1 MKREETRR
9 SLLCVI
15 VLILLPFF
23 VFWEVALFREIP
35 VAGDVSAYYYPI
47 QHAIAQQVKEGH
59 IPLWNSRNLGG
70 MSLLAESQGVLYPFS
85 LLFSFMPIWM
95 SISYSFLLH
104 LSLAGVFMY
113 LFMRSLDVSYGGAL
127 VASVT
132 FMFCGFIMA
141 HLGHLSMVRTVPWLP
156 LVLWAFERWRK
167 RLDVK
172 YIGAGALA
180 IGLLLLAV
188 HPQIAVYALGVT
200 GAYIA
205 YIAYFGLFS
214 DVPKLR
220 WKIALG
226 SGVMIGLGIF
236 LALPQMLGFYEASQF
251 YERSTGAVEGYE
263 MFASP
268 SLPPIY
274 LLHMIFP
281 RLFPKD
287 LNATEVIGYIGILP
301 WALAFVAV
309 FRWKH
314 KAKFFFLVVLGVS
327 LLLVL
332 GKYTPLY
339 SLMYHVPIYN
349 KFRVPPRNWFEF
361 DFAMAVLAGVGF
373 DCLTSA
379 QIRVARRVL
388 RYLAAGLAAIAVLI
402 IVVALSLLRFS
413 PNLIQSTLARNGI
426 SAWTNS
432 AVWLPLGLIVA
443 SAVVL
448 VVASFSSVRCYSV
461 VLFVALIVADLHYS
475 FADHHLAAHSIRKP
489 LSEIFGD
496 RPPVVDF
503 LKQDTSLYRVLTYSP
518 NAVLGPYETLRNII
532 SPNLNILFDIDSVD
546 GYGSLILS
554 QYSAFS
560 DYTLSGS
567 GSLFITHPRLFRPDH
582 HNIRNLM
589 NLKYILIP
597 VNLDMDPIWPVYVK
611 DGIIFEI
618 FPYKPLELGP
628 SSELLSTTLDLPSR
642 PVTTLGI
649 VSSLGNCSNVADNLP
664 VARLRVTDQDNH
676 TSVHYLVAGRDTSDL
691 AYDCNP
697 ASMQHSKAVVA
708 YGVPGDSTSCSHN
721 MYFARLSLR
730 TEPTVLRSL
739 ELDYLSETGSLE
751 IARVSLYNSETEE
764 SCPVSVTQGYLRY
777 LSKGDAYQE
786 VYEGEYVRVY
796 ENTRVFPRVFLV
808 PKVDLVNNADQAIQV
823 VHQDITPDGKDFNPR
838 EVALVETG
846 IPMLPPAEGAITLNA
861 YPVPLGAWTVV
872 QWQDTRGDWHDV
884 DGWQGPFDQERQ
896 VVWWVTPEI
905 WGEGPFRWAIYQHQD
920 GQLLAT
926 SDSFNLPSS
935 ADEAV
940 KVVMPLL
947 WPDDSPSRVENRS
960 VRDVMQSTVI
970 SSRSGRMEVAV
981 VAGQDAFLVYSENY
995 YPGWRATVDGEPVT
1009 VYRTDGT
1016 LLGVPV
1022 SAGEHRVVFEF
1033 KPLGR
1038 DLLIGSFIALFVS
1051 IGLIL
1056 RVPRRF
1062 FRPNGVV

>member
-1 MKREETRR
+1 MKLSERNL
-9 SLLCVI
+9 SYLCI
-15 VLILLPFF
+15 IILALLPFV
-23 VFWEVALFREIP
+23 VFWELTLSHEIMI
-35 VAGDVSAYYYPI
+35 AGDISTYYYPF
-47 QHAIAQQVKEGH
+47 QYVVAQQMRAGH
-59 IPLWNSRNLGG
+59 LPLWNSRIFGG
-70 MSLLAESQGVLYPFS
+70 VSWLAESQGVLYPLN
-85 LLFSFMPIWM
+85 LLFSLAPIWM
-95 SISYSFLLH
+95 SINYSFLLH

-113 LFMRSLDVSYGGAL
+113 LFMRSLDVGPGGAL
-127 VASVT
+127 VAGVT

-167 RLDVK
+167 RRDVN

-205 YIAYFGLFS
+205 YFLLFS
-214 DVPKLR
+214 DNPKLR

-226 SGVMIGLGIF
+226 SSVMIGLGIL
-236 LALPQMLGFYEASQF
+236 LALPQVLGFYEASQF
-251 YERSTGAVEGYE
+251 YGRSSGAVEGYE
-263 MFASP
+263 MFASS

-287 LNATEVIGYIGILP
+287 LNATEMIGYIGILP
-301 WALAFVAV
+301 WPLAFVAV

-314 KAKFFFLVVLGVS
+314 KAKYFFLIVLGIS

-339 SLMYHVPIYN
+339 PLMYHVPIYN

-361 DFAMAVLAGVGF
+361 DFAVAVLAGAGF
-373 DCLTSA
+373 DYLASE

-388 RYLAAGLAAIAVLI
+388 CYLAAGLVVIAILI
-402 IVVALSLLRFS
+402 IGVALGLLRFS
-413 PNLIQSTLARNGI
+413 PNLIQPTLARNGI
-426 SAWTNS
+426 SAWTSS
-432 AVWLPLGLIVA
+432 AVLLPLGLIVA

-448 VVASFSSVRCYSV
+448 VVVSFCSLRRYSV
-461 VLFVALIVADLHYS
+461 VLFAALIVVDLHYS
-475 FADHHLAAHSIRKP
+475 FADHHLAAHSTREP

-496 RPPVVDF
+496 RPSVVGF

-518 NAVLGPYETLRNII
+518 NAVLGPYEKLRNIM

-560 DYTLSGS
+560 NYTLSGS

-597 VNLDMDPIWPVYVK
+597 VNLDMDPIWPLYVK
-611 DGIIFEI
+611 DGIIFET
-618 FPYKPLELGP
+618 FPYKPLELGS
-628 SSELLSTTLDLPSR
+628 SSELLSTTLDLPTH

-649 VSSLGNCSNVADNLP
+649 VSSLGNCLNIVDNQP
-664 VARLRVTDQDNH
+664 VARLTVTDQDDH
-676 TSVHYLVAGRDTSDL
+676 TSVHYLVAGRDTSDA

-697 ASMQHSKAVVA
+697 AAMQHAKSTVA
-708 YGVPGDSTSCSHN
+708 YSVPGDSSACSHQV
-721 MYFARLSLR
+721 YFARLELR

-739 ELDYLSETGSLE
+739 ELAYLPENGKIE
-751 IARVSLYNSETEE
+751 ITRLSLYNIETGK
-764 SCPVSVTQGYLRY
+764 SYPFSVAQGYLRY
-777 LSKGDAYQE
+777 FSKGDAYQK
-786 VYEGEYVRVY
+786 VYEDERLRVY
-796 ENTRVFPRVFLV
+796 ENTRVLPRTFLV
-808 PKVDLVNNADQAIQV
+808 PEVDLVSDADEAVRV
-823 VHQDITPDGKDFNPR
+823 VRQDVTFAGEDFDPR
-838 EVALVETG
+838 ELALIDMDVS
-846 IPMLPPAEGAITLNA
+846 LPPPPGSAITLYA
-861 YPVPLGAWTVV
+861 YPIQSDAWTVV
-872 QWQDTRGDWHDV
+872 QWQDAQGDWHDV
-884 DGWQGPFDQERQ
+884 EGWQGPLGQEGH

-905 WGEGPFRWAIYQHQD
+905 WGEGPFRWAIYQRQD

-926 SDSFNLPSS
+926 SDSFNLPGS

-940 KVVMPLL
+940 KIVMPLL
-947 WPDDSPSRVENRS
+947 WPDDGPSRNENRS
-960 VRDVMQSTVI
+960 VRDVMRSSVI

-981 VAGQDAFLVYSENY
+981 TASQDAFLVYSENY
-995 YPGWRATVDGEPVT
+995 YPGWRATVDGKPVT

-1022 SAGEHRVVFEF
+1022 PAGEHRVIFEF

-1038 DLLIGSFIALFVS
+1038 DLLIGSFVALFAS

-1056 RVPRRF
+1056 NVPRRY
-1062 FRPNGVV
+1062 FRPNDVG